1 MKIIKKFLILS
12 CLLGAVSGCKPQN
25 QEKQMEEIIQ
35 QELAL
40 TQNYTHRPAFGAQVT
55 KNGCK
60 LIIEVEGA
68 QDYRFTDN
76 TGQSTMLPLN
86 ILLLNAGKKNVI
98 IKVYP
103 RDGEDYLTKYAN
115 ASVTI
120 YRATDKDTSLK
131 DYQKIAEFN
140 LPQGLEEQKLP
151 YYEAKLMID
160 VDVPFTYDQELATSV
175 NLKNVPNIE
184 QKIVEKYNQIR
195 TICINRDEIVY
206 HREFLHSS
214 GIVSNTT
221 YENNYDEIK
230 NSYKRKPMLT
240 DSDSRITNRE
250 FLPIK
255 NYTIQ
260 YYANGKIV
268 ALWQKNLRPMLYMK
282 AHVKN
287 DEGEERN
294 IEGGDPIF
302 LYMPQGSNELKVW

>member
-1 MKIIKKFLILS
+1 MKRLISLFLISSFLFS
-12 CLLGAVSGCKPQN
+12 CGQEN

-68 QDYRFTDN
+68 QDYRFIDN
-76 TGQSTMLPLN
+76 NGQSTMLPLN
-86 ILLLNAGKKNVI
+86 VLLFNAGKKNVI

-103 RDGEDYLTKYAN
+103 RDGEDYLSKYAN

-120 YRATDKDTSLK
+120 YRAADKNTSLK
-131 DYQKIAEFN
+131 DYQQIAEFN

-160 VDVPFTYDQELATSV
+160 VDVPFTYDQELATSI

-195 TICINRDEIVY
+195 TICINRDEIAY

-221 YENNYDEIK
+221 YENTYEEIK
-230 NSYKRKPMLT
+230 NSYKMKPMLI
-240 DSDSRITNRE
+240 DSDSRITNHE
-250 FLPIK
+250 FLPIE

-268 ALWQKNLRPMLYMK
+268 ALWQKNLCPMLYMK
-282 AHVKN
+282 ASVKN

-294 IEGGDPIF
+294 IEGGRPIF

>member
-1 MKIIKKFLILS
+1 MKKLISVFLLS
-12 CLLGAVSGCKPQN
+12 CFLFSCGQAPKTD
-25 QEKQMEEIIQ
+25 KQMEEFIQ
-35 QELAL
+35 QRLLL
-40 TQNYTHRPAFGAQVT
+40 THTYTHRPAFGAQVN

-86 ILLLNAGKKNVI
+86 LLLLNAGKKNVI

-103 RDGEDYLTKYAN
+103 RDGEDYITKYAN

-120 YRATDKDTSLK
+120 YRAADKDTSLK

-160 VDVPFTYDQELATSV
+160 VDVPFTYDQELATSI

-184 QKIVEKYNQIR
+184 QKIVEKYNQLR
-195 TICINRDEIVY
+195 QLCINLDQIRFLQEIIHTAGHFSNVLY
-206 HREFLHSS
+206 NNSYNEIKKSTEKTMGVVDNDPRILHREF
-214 GIVSNTT
+214 I
-221 YENNYDEIK
+221 
-230 NSYKRKPMLT
+230 
-240 DSDSRITNRE
+240 
-250 FLPIK
+250 PIE

-282 AHVKN
+282 ARVKN

>member
-1 MKIIKKFLILS
+1 MKKLINVFLLS
-12 CLLGAVSGCKPQN
+12 SFLFSCGQEN
-25 QEKQMEEIIQ
+25 QEKQMEELIQ
-35 QELAL
+35 KQVSL
-40 TQNYTHRPAFGAQVT
+40 TQTYNHRPAFGAQVT

-60 LIIEVEGA
+60 LIIEVEGST
-68 QDYRFTDN
+68 DYRFVDN

-86 ILLLNAGKKNVI
+86 LLLLNAGKKNVI

-103 RDGEDYLTKYAN
+103 RDGEDYITKYAN

-120 YRATDKDTSLK
+120 YRAADKDTSLK
-131 DYQKIAEFN
+131 DYQQIAEFN

-175 NLKNVPNIE
+175 NLKKVPNIE
-184 QKIVEKYNQIR
+184 QKIVEKYKQLR
-195 TICINRDEIVY
+195 QLCIEFKEFELHDQLLHEAGKYFNVLYNNSYEEISKNMKKGKRGLINNDPRIL
-206 HREFLHSS
+206 HREL
-214 GIVSNTT
+214 I
-221 YENNYDEIK
+221 
-230 NSYKRKPMLT
+230 
-240 DSDSRITNRE
+240 
-250 FLPIK
+250 PIE

-287 DEGEERN
+287 DEGEERDV
-294 IEGGDPIF
+294 EGGDPVF

>member
-1 MKIIKKFLILS
+1 MKRLISLFLISSFLFS
-12 CLLGAVSGCKPQN
+12 CGQEN

-68 QDYRFTDN
+68 QDYRFIDN
-76 TGQSTMLPLN
+76 NGQSTMLPLN
-86 ILLLNAGKKNVI
+86 VLLFNAGKKNII

-103 RDGEDYLTKYAN
+103 RDGEDYLSKYAN

-120 YRATDKDTSLK
+120 YRAANEDTSLK
-131 DYQKIAEFN
+131 DYQQIAEFN

-160 VDVPFTYDQELATSV
+160 VDVPFTYDQELAASV

-221 YENNYDEIK
+221 YENTYEEIK
-230 NSYKRKPMLT
+230 NSYKMKPMLI
-240 DSDSRITNRE
+240 DSDSRITNHE
-250 FLPIK
+250 FLPIE

-268 ALWQKNLRPMLYMK
+268 ALWQKNLSPMLYMK
-282 AHVKN
+282 ASVKN

-294 IEGGDPIF
+294 IEGGRPIF

>member
-1 MKIIKKFLILS
+1 MKKLISLFLLS
-12 CLLGAVSGCKPQN
+12 CFLFSCGQEN
-25 QEKQMEEIIQ
+25 QEKQMEELIQ
-35 QELAL
+35 KQVSL
-40 TQNYTHRPAFGAQVT
+40 TQTYNHRPAFGAQVT

-60 LIIEVEGA
+60 LIIEVEGST
-68 QDYRFTDN
+68 DYRFVDN

-86 ILLLNAGKKNVI
+86 LLLLNAGKKNVI

-120 YRATDKDTSLK
+120 YRAADKDTSLK
-131 DYQKIAEFN
+131 DYQQIAEFN

-160 VDVPFTYDQELATSV
+160 VDVPFTYDQELATSI

-184 QKIVEKYNQIR
+184 QKIVEKYKQLR
-195 TICINRDEIVY
+195 QLCIEFKEFELHDQLLHEAGKYFNVLYNNTYEEISKNMKKGKWGLINNDPRILI
-206 HREFLHSS
+206 REF
-214 GIVSNTT
+214 I
-221 YENNYDEIK
+221 
-230 NSYKRKPMLT
+230 
-240 DSDSRITNRE
+240 
-250 FLPIK
+250 PIE

-282 AHVKN
+282 AHIKN

>member
-1 MKIIKKFLILS
+1 MKKLISLFLLS
-12 CLLGAVSGCKPQN
+12 CFLFSCGQEN
-25 QEKQMEEIIQ
+25 QEKQMEGFIQ
-35 QELAL
+35 QRLKL
-40 TQNYTHRPAFGAQVT
+40 THTYNHRPAFGAQVT

-60 LIIEVEGA
+60 LIIEVEGST
-68 QDYRFTDN
+68 DYRFVDN

-86 ILLLNAGKKNVI
+86 LLLLNAGKKNVI
-98 IKVYP
+98 IKIFP
-103 RDGEDYLTKYAN
+103 RDGEEYITKYAN

-120 YRATDKDTSLK
+120 FRAADKDTSLK
-131 DYQKIAEFN
+131 DYQQIAEFN

-160 VDVPFTYDQELATSV
+160 VDVPFTYDQELATSI

-294 IEGGDPIF
+294 IEGGRPIF

>member
-1 MKIIKKFLILS
+1 MMKKLISLFLFS
-12 CLLGAVSGCKPQN
+12 CFLFSCGQEN

-86 ILLLNAGKKNVI
+86 FLLFNAGKKNVI

-103 RDGEDYLTKYAN
+103 RDGEDYITKYAN

-120 YRATDKDTSLK
+120 YRAADKDTSLK
-131 DYQKIAEFN
+131 DYQQIAEFN

-160 VDVPFTYDQELATSV
+160 VDVPFTYDQELAASV

-195 TICINRDEIVY
+195 TICINRDEIAY

-250 FLPIK
+250 FLPIE
-255 NYTIQ
+255 NYQIQ

>member
-1 MKIIKKFLILS
+1 MKRLISLFLISSFLFS
-12 CLLGAVSGCKPQN
+12 CGQEN

-68 QDYRFTDN
+68 QDYRFIDN
-76 TGQSTMLPLN
+76 NGQSTMLPLN
-86 ILLLNAGKKNVI
+86 VLLFNAGKKNVI

-103 RDGEDYLTKYAN
+103 RDGEDYLSKYAN

-120 YRATDKDTSLK
+120 YRAADKDTSLK
-131 DYQKIAEFN
+131 DYQQIAEFN

-160 VDVPFTYDQELATSV
+160 VDVPFTYDQELAASV

-214 GIVSNTT
+214 GIVSNTSYENT
-221 YENNYDEIK
+221 YEEIK
-230 NSYKRKPMLT
+230 NSYKMKPMLI
-240 DSDSRITNRE
+240 DSDSRITNHE
-250 FLPIK
+250 FLPIE

-268 ALWQKNLRPMLYMK
+268 ALWQKNLCPMLYMK
-282 AHVKN
+282 ARVKN

-294 IEGGDPIF
+294 IEGGRPIF

>member
-1 MKIIKKFLILS
+1 MKRLISLFLISSFLFS
-12 CLLGAVSGCKPQN
+12 CGQEN

-60 LIIEVEGA
+60 LIIEVEGG
-68 QDYRFTDN
+68 QDYRFIDN
-76 TGQSTMLPLN
+76 NGQSTMLPLN
-86 ILLLNAGKKNVI
+86 VLLFNAGKKNVI

-103 RDGEDYLTKYAN
+103 RDGEDYLSKYAN

-120 YRATDKDTSLK
+120 YRAADKDTSLK
-131 DYQKIAEFN
+131 DYQQIAEFN

-160 VDVPFTYDQELATSV
+160 VDVPFTYDQELAASV

-195 TICINRDEIVY
+195 TICINRDEIAY

-221 YENNYDEIK
+221 YENTYEEIK
-230 NSYKRKPMLT
+230 NSYKMKPMLI
-240 DSDSRITNRE
+240 DSDSRITNHE
-250 FLPIK
+250 FLPIE

-268 ALWQKNLRPMLYMK
+268 ALWQKNLCPMLYMK
-282 AHVKN
+282 ARVKN

-294 IEGGDPIF
+294 IEGGRPIF

>member
-1 MKIIKKFLILS
+1 MKRLISLFLISSFLFS
-12 CLLGAVSGCKPQN
+12 CGQEN

-68 QDYRFTDN
+68 QDYRFIDN
-76 TGQSTMLPLN
+76 NGQSTMLPLN
-86 ILLLNAGKKNVI
+86 VLLFNAGKKNVI

-103 RDGEDYLTKYAN
+103 RDGEDYLSKYAN

-120 YRATDKDTSLK
+120 YRAADKNTSLK
-131 DYQKIAEFN
+131 DYQQIAEFN

-160 VDVPFTYDQELATSV
+160 VDVPFTYDQELAASV

-221 YENNYDEIK
+221 YENTYEEIK
-230 NSYKRKPMLT
+230 NSYKMKPMLI
-240 DSDSRITNRE
+240 DSDSRITNHE
-250 FLPIK
+250 FLPIE

-268 ALWQKNLRPMLYMK
+268 ALWQKNLSPMLYMK
-282 AHVKN
+282 ARVKN

-294 IEGGDPIF
+294 IEGGRPIF

>member
-1 MKIIKKFLILS
+1 MKRLISLFLISSFLFS
-12 CLLGAVSGCKPQN
+12 CGQEN

-68 QDYRFTDN
+68 QDYRFIDN
-76 TGQSTMLPLN
+76 NGQSTMLPLN
-86 ILLLNAGKKNVI
+86 VLLFNAGKKNVI

-103 RDGEDYLTKYAN
+103 RDGEDYLSKYAN

-120 YRATDKDTSLK
+120 YRAADKNTSLK
-131 DYQKIAEFN
+131 DYQQIAEFN

-160 VDVPFTYDQELATSV
+160 VDVPFTYDQELAASV

-221 YENNYDEIK
+221 YENTYEEIK
-230 NSYKRKPMLT
+230 NSYKMKPMLI
-240 DSDSRITNRE
+240 DSDSRITNHE
-250 FLPIK
+250 FLPIE

-268 ALWQKNLRPMLYMK
+268 ALWQKNLSPMLYMK
-282 AHVKN
+282 ASVKN

-294 IEGGDPIF
+294 IEGGRPIF

>member
-1 MKIIKKFLILS
+1 MKRLISLFLISSFLFS
-12 CLLGAVSGCKPQN
+12 CGQEN

-68 QDYRFTDN
+68 QDYRFIDN
-76 TGQSTMLPLN
+76 NGQSTMLPLN
-86 ILLLNAGKKNVI
+86 VLLFNAGKKNVI

-103 RDGEDYLTKYAN
+103 RDGEDSLSKYAN

-120 YRATDKDTSLK
+120 YRAADKDTSLK
-131 DYQKIAEFN
+131 DYQQIAEFN

-160 VDVPFTYDQELATSV
+160 VDVPFTYDQELAASV

-221 YENNYDEIK
+221 YENTYEEIK
-230 NSYKRKPMLT
+230 NSYKMKPMLI
-240 DSDSRITNRE
+240 DSDSRITNHE
-250 FLPIK
+250 FLPIE

-268 ALWQKNLRPMLYMK
+268 ALWQKNLCPMLYMK
-282 AHVKN
+282 ARVKN

-294 IEGGDPIF
+294 IEGGRPIF

>member
-1 MKIIKKFLILS
+1 MKKLISLFLLS
-12 CLLGAVSGCKPQN
+12 CFLFSCGQEN

-86 ILLLNAGKKNVI
+86 FLLFNAGKKNVI

-103 RDGEDYLTKYAN
+103 RDGEDYITKYAN

-120 YRATDKDTSLK
+120 YRAADKDTSLK
-131 DYQKIAEFN
+131 DYQQIAEFN

-160 VDVPFTYDQELATSV
+160 VDVPFTYDQELATSI

-184 QKIVEKYNQIR
+184 QKIVEKYKQLR
-195 TICINRDEIVY
+195 QLCINLDQIGFLKEINHTAGHFSNVLY
-206 HREFLHSS
+206 NNSYSEIKKSTEKTMGVVDNDPRILHREF
-214 GIVSNTT
+214 I
-221 YENNYDEIK
+221 
-230 NSYKRKPMLT
+230 
-240 DSDSRITNRE
+240 
-250 FLPIK
+250 PIE

-294 IEGGDPIF
+294 IEGGNPIL

>member
-1 MKIIKKFLILS
+1 MKKLISLFLLS
-12 CLLGAVSGCKPQN
+12 CFLFSCGQEN

-86 ILLLNAGKKNVI
+86 FLLFNAGKKNVI

-120 YRATDKDTSLK
+120 YRAADKDTSLK
-131 DYQKIAEFN
+131 DYQQIADFN

-160 VDVPFTYDQELATSV
+160 VDVPFTYDQELATSI
-175 NLKNVPNIE
+175 NLKNIPNIE

-195 TICINRDEIVY
+195 TICINKDEIKY
-206 HREFLHSS
+206 YKESIHAS

-221 YENNYDEIK
+221 YENTYEEIK

-250 FLPIK
+250 FLPIE

-268 ALWQKNLRPMLYMK
+268 ALWQKNLCPMLYMK
-282 AHVKN
+282 ARVKN

-294 IEGGDPIF
+294 IEGGRPIF

>member
-1 MKIIKKFLILS
+1 MKRLISLFLISSFLFS
-12 CLLGAVSGCKPQN
+12 CGQEN

-68 QDYRFTDN
+68 QDYRFIDN
-76 TGQSTMLPLN
+76 NGQSTMLPLN
-86 ILLLNAGKKNVI
+86 VLLFNAGKKNVI

-103 RDGEDYLTKYAN
+103 RDGEDYLSKYAN

-120 YRATDKDTSLK
+120 YRAADKNTSLK
-131 DYQKIAEFN
+131 DYQQIAEFN

-160 VDVPFTYDQELATSV
+160 VDVPFTYDQELAASV

-221 YENNYDEIK
+221 YENTYEEIK
-230 NSYKRKPMLT
+230 NSYKMKPMLI
-240 DSDSRITNRE
+240 DSDSRITNHE
-250 FLPIK
+250 FLPIE

-268 ALWQKNLRPMLYMK
+268 ALWQKNLCPMLYMK
-282 AHVKN
+282 ARVKN

-294 IEGGDPIF
+294 IEGGRPIF

>member
-1 MKIIKKFLILS
+1 MKKLISLFLLS
-12 CLLGAVSGCKPQN
+12 CFLFSCGQEN

-86 ILLLNAGKKNVI
+86 FLLFNAGKKNVI

-120 YRATDKDTSLK
+120 YRAADKDTSLK
-131 DYQKIAEFN
+131 DYQQIAEFN

-160 VDVPFTYDQELATSV
+160 VDVPFTYDQELATSI
-175 NLKNVPNIE
+175 NLKNIPNIE

-195 TICINRDEIVY
+195 TICINKDEIKY
-206 HREFLHSS
+206 YKESIHAS

-221 YENNYDEIK
+221 YENTYEEIK

-250 FLPIK
+250 FLPIE

-268 ALWQKNLRPMLYMK
+268 ALWQKNLCPMLYMK
-282 AHVKN
+282 ARVKN

-294 IEGGDPIF
+294 IEGGRPIF